1 MLKLRRSL
9 KHVLTVLIQR
19 MGDPSQPLVSEAGS
33 VDNYRDDSREAIVTQ
48 SIRPGRTGQV
58 KFKGSWWNARCS
70 WDVNLLE
77 GQIVYVIDRRDN
89 TLYVE
94 PGFKPIQKLTEF
106 SPGFCS

>member
-1 MLKLRRSL
+1 MLKLRHWL
-9 KHVLTVLIQR
+9 KHVLTVLLQELA
-19 MGDPSQPLVSEAGS
+19 DTSQPAVNGAGS
-33 VDNYRDDSREAIVTQ
+33 VDNYSDDRREAIVTQ

-94 PGFKPIQKLTEF
+94 PGLKPIQKLTEF